1 MTYQTLISAQALR
14 DLLGSGQ
21 APVLLLDASHDLF
34 DADLGRRTYEAGHL
48 PGAHFVS
55 MERDMGGPRNGQN
68 GRHPLPA
75 RPDVVNWLRQLGA
88 TNQHQIVVYDQCEG
102 SFASRVWWT
111 IKWLG
116 HHDVA
121 VLDGGAKAW
130 QAIGGVMTQSKPELA
145 TSGDFTDRG
154 ESMPTVSYED
164 LLENLETQK
173 YLVIDA
179 RSEDRFRG
187 ENETLDP
194 VGGHIPGAISRFYK
208 SNLNPDGTFKSDEQ
222 LISEFTAAARGRD
235 ASALVMQCGSGVSAC
250 HNLLALQKIGFGVS
264 PLYIGSWSEW
274 CARPNAPIAT
284 GPA

>member
-1 MTYQTLISAQALR
+1 MTYQTLISSQELQS
-14 DLLGSGQ
+14 LLAS
-21 APVLLLDASHDLF
+21 PRPPLLLDASHDLF
-34 DADLGRRTYEAGHL
+34 DSKVGRLTYDTGHL

-55 MERDMGGPRNGQN
+55 MERDMGGVRNGQN

-75 RPDVVNWLRQLGA
+75 RDDVVAWLKTLGA
-88 TNQHQIVVYDQCEG
+88 CNDQQIVVYDQCEG

-116 HHDVA
+116 HANVA
-121 VLDGGAKAW
+121 VLDGGARAW
-130 QAIGGVMTQSKPELA
+130 QAAGLPMTQDKPTIQA
-145 TSGDFTDRG
+145 AGDFSDRG
-154 ESMPTVSYED
+154 VAMPTVSYED
-164 LLENLETQK
+164 LLENLESKK

-208 SNLNPDGTFKSDEQ
+208 HNLNPDGTFKSVEQ
-222 LISEFTAAARGRD
+222 LKEEFTAAASGRQ
-235 ASALVMQCGSGVSAC
+235 AQAMVMQCGSGVSAC
-250 HNLLALQKIGFGVS
+250 HNLLALERIGFGVA

-274 CARPNAPIAT
+274 CSRADAPIAT

>member
-1 MTYQTLISAQALR
+1 MTYQTLISPRELQP
-14 DLLGSGQ
+14 LLAS
-21 APVLLLDASHDLF
+21 PTPPLLLDASHDLF
-34 DADLGRRTYEAGHL
+34 DSKLGRLTYDTGHL

-55 MERDMGGPRNGQN
+55 MERDMGGVRNGQN
-68 GRHPLPA
+68 GRHPLPS
-75 RPDVVNWLRQLGA
+75 RDDVVAWLRKLGA
-88 TNQHQIVVYDQCEG
+88 NNDQQIVVYDQCEG

-116 HHDVA
+116 HANVA
-121 VLDGGAKAW
+121 VLDGGASAW
-130 QAIGGVMTQSKPELA
+130 RADGLPMTQDQPAIQAE
-145 TSGDFTDRG
+145 GDFSDRG
-154 ESMPTVSYED
+154 VAMPTVSYED
-164 LLENLETQK
+164 LLENLESKK

-208 SNLNPDGTFKSDEQ
+208 HNLNPDGTFKSIEQ
-222 LISEFTAAARGRD
+222 LKEEFTAAASGRQ
-235 ASALVMQCGSGVSAC
+235 AQAMVMQCGSGVSAC
-250 HNLLALQKIGFGVS
+250 HNLLALERIGFGVA

-274 CARPNAPIAT
+274 CSRADAPIAT